1 MRLLPEYAL
10 LAYTKSNHCGHVL
23 MNTLIR
29 WIVSALIFLVAASVV
44 PGIVVASFWTALLVA
59 LLWGII
65 GVTLK
70 PILVLLT
77 LPINILTLGL
87 FTFVINAIFLL
98 LISALLDGFEV
109 AGFGTALLGA
119 LVIALLQ
126 WVADRLFGID

>member
-1 MRLLPEYAL
+1 
-10 LAYTKSNHCGHVL
+10 